1 MLKSFKLKLSARHTA
16 CTTCQ
21 KGYYQPDKGQTS
33 CIMCDKGYFQENI
46 GQTICDPCPEEYYQ
60 PGYGKSEC
68 IQCSTGKHPNSNR
81 DGCDCKY
88 FFKCE
93 FT

>member
-60 PGYGKSEC
+60 PGDRGFEKEIKARMEYWRRL
-68 IQCSTGKHPNSNR
+68 R
-81 DGCDCKY
+81 DA
-88 FFKCE
+88 
-93 FT
+93 